1 MIARKPLGP
10 MSYDY
15 SSEGKQLELP
25 NPYRVQNQLLAVCS
39 VLLIIGALFCL
50 WKGREAWLEHEA
62 ITGLI
67 PVVIGVGLLLAGLTA
82 ASAVASRLRFFF
94 GRGRPASLS
103 FVTATGHTSVVREL
117 PSGSEG
123 TGVDAE
129 HIKEML
135 KQGVL
140 AYPEPQ
146 GPLNGLLYHWVPHL
160 ITAPM
165 RLQALARTH
174 FFNLGAMLIT
184 LLSFAVASALVRQP
198 SLRPWLSL
206 IYFGFAAAYL
216 FRPLLSNQ
224 TATLNVQSVVGLVA
238 GALLGPVAIGLMGPA
253 LPSLAGLSLTTQTLV
268 LLITGLVAAVLVVM
282 AILHQVETPPR
293 TQTSSVQRRLSINCP
308 PNQLMDEL
316 DRQLQEQWTEKIP
329 NRRYIRVEPHIGHD
343 LPSGAF
349 QGEFLEETQPM
360 PIQSSTAPSIQ
371 AAWQSPRHRWITAL
385 DLYATGLVAI
395 ALGLVLSFVWNFD
408 GRLAA
413 INHYSSAGTATILI
427 LVAVFC
433 QRTAHELWGRFD
445 FASIVQWVEVSGTFQ
460 RAKVGTGHNMLSSRL
475 QTENQVTRV
484 EAMTLR
490 AWRARVE
497 SVAFGKDSPRQVTA
511 LFSTEP
517 EAQALADHLCEFGRA
532 QSVLLAPTST
542 EDHARL
548 NALGQAE
555 GILAA
560 ASPTTPSTQVE
571 PLLGKPVAST
581 LIGQTADAPDSTEL
595 PTTSTNS
602 NGSTFR
608 FCSACGQKMAM
619 QARFCSACGAALGS

>member
-1 MIARKPLGP
+1 M
-10 MSYDY
+10 
-15 SSEGKQLELP
+15 
-25 NPYRVQNQLLAVCS
+25 
-39 VLLIIGALFCL
+39 
-50 WKGREAWLEHEA
+50 
-62 ITGLI
+62 
-67 PVVIGVGLLLAGLTA
+67 
-82 ASAVASRLRFFF
+82 
-94 GRGRPASLS
+94 
-103 FVTATGHTSVVREL
+103 
-117 PSGSEG
+117 
-123 TGVDAE
+123 
-129 HIKEML
+129 
-135 KQGVL
+135 
-140 AYPEPQ
+140 
-146 GPLNGLLYHWVPHL
+146 
-160 ITAPM
+160 
-165 RLQALARTH
+165 
-174 FFNLGAMLIT
+174 
-184 LLSFAVASALVRQP
+184 
-198 SLRPWLSL
+198 
-206 IYFGFAAAYL
+206 
-216 FRPLLSNQ
+216 
-224 TATLNVQSVVGLVA
+224 
-238 GALLGPVAIGLMGPA
+238 
-253 LPSLAGLSLTTQTLV
+253 
-268 LLITGLVAAVLVVM
+268 
-282 AILHQVETPPR
+282 
-293 TQTSSVQRRLSINCP
+293 
-308 PNQLMDEL
+308 
-316 DRQLQEQWTEKIP
+316 
-329 NRRYIRVEPHIGHD
+329 
-343 LPSGAF
+343 
-349 QGEFLEETQPM
+349 
-360 PIQSSTAPSIQ
+360 
-371 AAWQSPRHRWITAL
+371 
-385 DLYATGLVAI
+385 
-395 ALGLVLSFVWNFD
+395 GLVLSFVWNFD

-490 AWRARVE
+490 VWRARVE

-532 QSVLLAPTST
+532 QSVLLAPTSA

-595 PTTSTNS
+595 PTTSTHS